1 MRKLIDNKLSNIFC
15 ALLLALSV
23 GALAGCQDQGPA
35 EEAGENI
42 DEAMEETGDK
52 MEEAAEEV
60 EDEVD
65 DATGGG

>member
-1 MRKLIDNKLSNIFC
+1 MNKLVNSKLTR
-15 ALLLALSV
+15 ALLALMFAMS
-23 GALAGCQDQGPA
+23 LAMLTGCEDQGPA

-42 DEAMEETGDK
+42 DEAVEEAGDN

>member
-1 MRKLIDNKLSNIFC
+1 MRKLINNKLFNILC

-23 GALAGCQDQGPA
+23 GMLAGCEQQGPA
-35 EEAGENI
+35 EEAGEEV
-42 DEAMEETGDK
+42 DEAVEEAGDN